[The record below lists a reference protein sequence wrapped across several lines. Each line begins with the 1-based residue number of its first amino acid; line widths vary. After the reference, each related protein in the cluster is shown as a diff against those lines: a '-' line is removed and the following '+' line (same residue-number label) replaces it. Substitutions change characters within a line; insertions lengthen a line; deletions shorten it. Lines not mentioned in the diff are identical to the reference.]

1 MFRTENMGG
10 GHHHSALSGVAR
22 AAVGCGIV
30 GRAMNRLVAIIG
42 GVGLVLAFSLL
53 PVPAAAAPNELLP
66 VEAAVAPT
74 QCADVVFFGLRGS
87 GEPANPDQEN
97 MGPYVFSVYESFAR
111 SARSA
116 GINVTPVGLDANEYP
131 AVAVKVL
138 LSDALITG
146 VAPSVLQ
153 GTAALGQR
161 TLRYLREDLT
171 TCLVLVGY
179 SQGAWVIGDYFWQN
193 PAIEAR
199 VLSRFTAVLLFGDP
213 RFDSSS
219 DVDQGAAEGA
229 AGLLRWQGPLF
240 GSVSLPADLQLRL
253 HGLYYEGQSDTVRS
267 YCVPEDPV
275 CDFRG
280 VTHESFN
287 ECAQEVPW
295 CDHFGYGAGYLGAG
309 INFLTDKV
317 VPLAPGRSG
326 AAPVI
331 TGASTYQEDPMVYAT
346 VRYTGDAVGFGFRGT
361 KGSGWAPETHPFSDP
376 SYGRPSPGRID
387 YPFNHGCGTASAYES
402 DIEFWVY
409 DDSGR
414 ESPRMPIHLACASG

>member
-1 MFRTENMGG
+1 MFRTEKTGG
-10 GHHHSALSGVAR
+10 GHHRSALSGLAG

-42 GVGLVLAFSLL
+42 GVGLALAFLLL
-53 PVPAAAAPNELLP
+53 PVPAAAAPTELLP
-66 VEAAVAPT
+66 VRAAVAPT

-116 GINVTPVGLDANEYP
+116 GINVTPVGLDANEHP
-131 AVAVKVL
+131 AVPVRDL
-138 LSDALITG
+138 LHDALITQA
-146 VAPSVLQ
+146 APSVLQ
-153 GTAALGQR
+153 GTSSLGQR

-219 DVDQGAAEGA
+219 DVDEGAAEGA

-240 GSVSLPADLQLRL
+240 GNVSLPPDLQLPL

-280 VTHESFN
+280 ITHESVD
-287 ECAQEVPW
+287 ECAQELPW

-317 VPLAPGRSG
+317 VPLAPARSG
-326 AAPVI
+326 GGLPPIVPYSAALDTQSIDLGRWCNSV
-331 TGASTYQEDPMVYAT
+331 GAGDVVHPPAVQMDGAVAAWKCED
-346 VRYTGDAVGFGFRGT
+346 
-361 KGSGWAPETHPFSDP
+361 
-376 SYGRPSPGRID
+376 GRPID
-387 YPFNHGCGTASAYES
+387 WAAACDQQYGVNATTPVMFDPNNAYS
-402 DIEFWVY
+402 VKCQL
-409 DDSGR
+409 R
-414 ESPRMPIHLACASG
+414 